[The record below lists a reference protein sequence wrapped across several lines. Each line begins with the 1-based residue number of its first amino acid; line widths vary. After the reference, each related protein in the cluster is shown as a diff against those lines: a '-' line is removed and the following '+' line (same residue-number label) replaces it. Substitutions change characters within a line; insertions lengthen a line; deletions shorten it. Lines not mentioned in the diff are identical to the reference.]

1 MSRLKFHL
9 DTLNQLCFM
18 HNSSE
23 ACMLLQR
30 SGSAGLLS
38 YSVLPGSSWWV
49 FLGWITVWPTQ
60 SICYFPQPLEQT
72 ASNMYPVNLGLCWGH
87 ARRRS
92 PQQPQESAAWN
103 LRMSLS
109 LRGEHQPVR
118 EWSSEKNRDI
128 LGPNLIPVQW
138 LLGSFPGCD

>member
-109 LRGEHQPVR
+109 LRGEHQPVNGAVKR
-118 EWSSEKNRDI
+118 TGIFWGLISFLCSGCLVHS
-128 LGPNLIPVQW
+128 LGVTN
-138 LLGSFPGCD
+138 